1 MNDELKAQVLAEVLE
16 FGSAPPPQ
24 PGDFTLGDYIKAWQ
38 EKYEQRLPSSTGQDR
53 LARLVADGLLAK
65 EHVLLE
71 GKIRLVYRRV
81 QGDEIQED

>member
-16 FGSAPPPQ
+16 FGSAPLAQ

-53 LARLVADGLLAK
+53 LARLVADGLLTK
-65 EHVLLE
+65 ERVLL
-71 GKIRLVYRRV
+71 GNRPQVVYRKV
-81 QGDEIQED
+81 QGDEVQGS